1 VQMYICIFSST
12 LQGVAVLRC
21 VSVLQC
27 VAHEHQA
34 SALYRFTYTHLHK
47 LLQYVAVLQCVAVL
61 QRVAVLQCGAHEQRA
76 LSFCKCTYTH
86 LHQCCSALQCCRVLQ
101 CVAVCCSVLHMS
113 NETHLFR
120 SIRHSYLPSVF
131 V

>member
-1 VQMYICIFSST
+1 MQMYICIFSST

-61 QRVAVLQCGAHEQRA
+61 QRVQSCSVVHMSNEPYRFANVHTHISINVVVHCSVAV
-76 LSFCKCTYTH
+76 
-86 LHQCCSALQCCRVLQ
+86 CCSVLQ
-101 CVAVCCSVLHMS
+101 CVAVCC
-113 NETHLFR
+113 T
-120 SIRHSYLPSVF
+120 
-131 V
+131 